1 MVKQIF
7 QGEQDIVHP
16 IFKTQVRGFTIQ
28 MSLSNP
34 ASAQSK
40 TVFLGRKP
48 LLF

>member
-1 MVKQIF
+1 
-7 QGEQDIVHP
+7 VHP
-16 IFKTQVRGFTIQ
+16 IFKTQVRGFMIQ
-28 MSLSNP
+28 LDLVRP